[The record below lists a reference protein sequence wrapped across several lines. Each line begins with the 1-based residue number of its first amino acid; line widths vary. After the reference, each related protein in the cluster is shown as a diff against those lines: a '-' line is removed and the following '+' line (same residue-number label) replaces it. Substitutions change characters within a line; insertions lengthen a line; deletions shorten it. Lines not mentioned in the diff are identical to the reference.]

1 MHDLKSVRN
10 ANRVLK
16 SMDEYLNSFRNDI
29 EKVYYLSKKGREYIG
44 ASASKARAKTQ
55 NVGHFLTRNQLY
67 VHLNQPRTWQNEMKL
82 KVGDFYV
89 MCDAKFE
96 ENGMPVFV
104 EVDCQQHMIINKSK
118 ADKYR
123 KLKEL
128 AGNFKFKLIWVTEIE
143 SRREKLRELSIG
155 LPNEI
160 YTLGEIS

>member
-44 ASASKARAKTQ
+44 ASELKARAKTQ
-55 NVGHFLTRNQLY
+55 NVGHFLTRNQLF
-67 VHLNQPRTWQNEMKL
+67 VHLKQPRTWRNEIKI

-89 MCDAKFE
+89 VCDAKFE
-96 ENGMPVFV
+96 ENGIPVFV
-104 EVDCQQHMIINKSK
+104 EVDCQQQMIINKSK
-118 ADKYR
+118 VDKYR
-123 KLKEL
+123 KLREMTK
-128 AGNFKFKLIWVTEIE
+128 KDFKLIWVTEIE